1 MIPLQKQIKKIVEKI
16 ILEDNKK
23 KYYVGKIILDTA
35 NINPVTYLS
44 FGTWKLWGS
53 GRVPVGVDV
62 DDIDFNEAE
71 KTGGEK
77 THTLTLDEMPKHN
90 HTLND
95 GTDGPG
101 LYPNWGSITGW
112 GVTSE
117 YLNGNGGES
126 NSAYTGSSTVH
137 NNMPPY
143 ITCYMWKRVE

>member
-62 DDIDFNEAE
+62 DDTESGIYVRAIDPESSRINKIFGATRTPDANGSAGICTVTAAF
-71 KTGGEK
+71 TGNANSVAKNAAGVA
-77 THTLTLDEMPKHN
+77 HH
-90 HTLND
+90 
-95 GTDGPG
+95 G
-101 LYPNWGSITGW
+101 LRWRNARASLR
-112 GVTSE
+112 SE
-117 YLNGNGGES
+117 
-126 NSAYTGSSTVH
+126 
-137 NNMPPY
+137 
-143 ITCYMWKRVE
+143 